1 MIGPSSSMSFQG
13 RTALVTGA
21 SSGIGAAFAEEL
33 ARRGCNLVLVARST
47 DVLEATSTRLGR
59 TYGVRVE
66 VIHADLT
73 QRPDRIAL
81 VEACTDRVIDF
92 LINNAGLGLQ
102 GSFHQLSVE
111 RQLGLVDLNC
121 AAVVELSHAFLPGM
135 LARSFGGILNVASTA
150 AFQATPM
157 MATYGAT
164 KAFVLSFSQA
174 IAVECRKS
182 GVGVLA
188 LCPGPVA
195 TNFSLGFSD
204 ERIGDRMFAR
214 APSADSLAP
223 RALDAF
229 ASGRSIYVPGGSNRV
244 AAFASRL
251 LPRSVVASLAGR
263 ALR

>member
-1 MIGPSSSMSFQG
+1 MNFRGK
-13 RTALVTGA
+13 TTLVTGA

-33 ARRGCNLVLVARST
+33 ARRGCNLLLVARSL
-47 DVLEATSTRLGR
+47 DVLEATSQRLGSA
-59 TYGVRVE
+59 YGVRVE
-66 VIHADLT
+66 AIHADLT
-73 QRPDRIAL
+73 QRSDRLSLID
-81 VEACTDRVIDF
+81 ACADRVIDC

-102 GSFHQLSVE
+102 GPFEKLSVE
-111 RQLGLVDLNC
+111 RQLGLVELNC
-121 AAVVELSHAFLPGM
+121 AAVVELSYAFLPGM
-135 LARSFGGILNVASTA
+135 LAREVGGILNVASTA

-174 IAVECRKS
+174 IAVECRQS

-204 ERIGDRMFAR
+204 ERIEKRMFAH
-214 APSADSLAP
+214 APAAESIVP

-229 ASGRSIYVPGGSNRV
+229 AAGRMLYIPGAANRV

-251 LPRSVVASLAGR
+251 LPRSLVATMVRR
-263 ALR
+263 AFR